1 MKKLIAI
8 VMMALAVVMVGCGSS
23 DKGSKDSKI
32 VKEAKEELQH
42 YLDKNF
48 KVGTKAENQNVV
60 YESETDSICVIDFTG
75 VYTLASGR
83 EYRGEMEYVF
93 YPKASH
99 SNFKGFLMDLSKEKS
114 VIEQAKDFSD
124 EVEMNTSPKD
134 RAALKGWE
142 ESVKWVVM
150 MLYPKKYIESPEC
163 EEELQNEYNLMIQS
177 ESNASN

>member
-1 MKKLIAI
+1 MKKLLT
-8 VMMALAVVMVGCGSS
+8 MMLFAVIMVGCSS
-23 DKGSKDSKI
+23 NDKESKDSRI
-32 VKEAKEELQH
+32 VKEAKEELQR

-75 VYTLASGR
+75 IYTLASGR
-83 EYRGEMEYVF
+83 EYRGEMEYVY
-93 YPKASH
+93 YPKTSH
-99 SNFKGFLMDLSKEKS
+99 SNFKGFLMDLSKDKS

-134 RAALKGWE
+134 RASLKGWE

-150 MLYPKKYIESPEC
+150 MLYPQKYIESPEC
-163 EEELQNEYNLMIQS
+163 EEELQKEYNMMIQT
-177 ESNASN
+177 ESDGSN